1 MSHYAVISPPL
12 YSHMRALEALA
23 QALIARGHRITF
35 VNQAGAQQLLH
46 DPRLGFCAVGE
57 KSHPPARLQRTLRLM
72 AHPAGPG
79 IIRLIKDLAS
89 TTDMLCHALPA
100 ALTQLDVDGV
110 IVDQMEPAG
119 GLAAESLGLPF
130 VSVACALPV
139 NRDETIP
146 LPVMPFR
153 YARGER
159 RKKLYRAS
167 TQVYDKVMARQNAV
181 IAHHAR
187 RLGLPARNAMHEC
200 LSPLAHISQTL
211 TCFDFPR
218 QLHGWFHA
226 VGPLRQPQAV
236 TPDRPTSAERPLIF
250 ASLGTLQGHRYR
262 LFRTIA
268 RACRRMNVRLLIAHC
283 GGLNARQVE
292 KLIARG
298 AEVTD
303 FADQTAVM
311 RDADVV
317 VTHGGMNTVMDAIN
331 STTPILVIPLAFDQ
345 PGVAAR
351 VEYQQI
357 GRRVSRFASSA
368 RVEKNLR
375 ALLADNRYAARLAAM
390 QQPLQEAGGA
400 PRAAQIV
407 ERALTTGQPVMAG
420 AL

>member
-46 DPRLGFCAVGE
+46 DPRIGFCAVGE

-218 QLHGWFHA
+218 QLPGWFHA

-375 ALLADNRYAARLAAM
+375 ALLADNRYAARLATM

-407 ERALTTGQPVMAG
+407 ELALTSRQPVMAG

>member
-46 DPRLGFCAVGE
+46 DPRIGFCAVGE

-119 GLAAESLGLPF
+119 GLAAEALGLPF

-218 QLHGWFHA
+218 QLPGWFHA

-407 ERALTTGQPVMAG
+407 ELALTSRQPVMAG

>member
-35 VNQAGAQQLLH
+35 VNQAGAQQLLQ
-46 DPRLGFCAVGE
+46 DPRIGFCAVGE

-100 ALTQLDVDGV
+100 ALTQLSVDGV

-153 YARGER
+153 YAPGER

-181 IAHHAR
+181 ISRHAR
-187 RLGLPARNAMHEC
+187 RFGIPERNAMHEC
-200 LSPLAHISQTL
+200 LSPLAQISQTL
-211 TCFDFPR
+211 ACFDFPR
-218 QLHGWFHA
+218 QLPAWFHA
-226 VGPLRQPQAV
+226 VGPLRQPQAI
-236 TPDRPTSAERPLIF
+236 TPVSQSHAERPLIF

-351 VEYQQI
+351 VEYHQI

-375 ALLADNRYAARLAAM
+375 ALLADNSYAARLAAM
-390 QQPLQEAGGA
+390 QQPLQQAGGA

-407 ERALTTGQPVMAG
+407 EQALNTGQPVMAG

>member
-46 DPRLGFCAVGE
+46 DPRIGFCAVGE

-89 TTDMLCHALPA
+89 TTDMLCHTLPA
-100 ALTQLDVDGV
+100 ALTQLGIDGV

-119 GLAAESLGLPF
+119 GLAAEALGLPF

-139 NRDETIP
+139 NRDEAIP

-153 YARGER
+153 YAPGER

-200 LSPLAHISQTL
+200 LSPLAQVSQTL
-211 TCFDFPR
+211 ACFDLPR
-218 QLHGWFHA
+218 QLPGWFHA
-226 VGPLRQPQAV
+226 VGPLRQPQSV
-236 TPDRPTSAERPLIF
+236 RPDKPTSAERPLVF

-268 RACRRMNVRLLIAHC
+268 RACRRMDVRLLIAHC